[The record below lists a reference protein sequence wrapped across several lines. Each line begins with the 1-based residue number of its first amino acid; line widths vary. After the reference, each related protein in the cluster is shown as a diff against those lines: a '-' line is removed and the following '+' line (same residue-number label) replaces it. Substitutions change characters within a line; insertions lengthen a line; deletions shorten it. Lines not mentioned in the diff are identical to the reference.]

1 MFLAWN
7 KEGKCF
13 NDGNDDGDEEDDG
26 NNDSCGG
33 DDDADDSEEDND
45 EGDEDEDDDNNR
57 MHYPTKHLKQHLMS
71 ARFRGGGRDER
82 SLAMYSIHI
91 LVRENTYSLSTF
103 R

>member
-1 MFLAWN
+1 MTAMMMITKKMTVIMIVVVVMTMLMIVMRVM
-7 KEGKCF
+7 
-13 NDGNDDGDEEDDG
+13 
-26 NNDSCGG
+26 
-33 DDDADDSEEDND
+33 
-45 EGDEDEDDDNNR
+45 R
-57 MHYPTKHLKQHLMS
+57 MRMMITTECITVQRHLKQHLMS

>member
-1 MFLAWN
+1 MTAMMMMTKKMTVIMIVVVVMTMLMIVMRVM
-7 KEGKCF
+7 
-13 NDGNDDGDEEDDG
+13 
-26 NNDSCGG
+26 
-33 DDDADDSEEDND
+33 
-45 EGDEDEDDDNNR
+45 R
-57 MHYPTKHLKQHLMS
+57 MRMMITTECITVQRHLKQHLMS

>member
-1 MFLAWN
+1 MTAMMMMTKKMTVIMIVVVVMTMLMIVM
-7 KEGKCF
+7 KIMMMVM
-13 NDGNDDGDEEDDG
+13 
-26 NNDSCGG
+26 
-33 DDDADDSEEDND
+33 
-45 EGDEDEDDDNNR
+45 R
-57 MHYPTKHLKQHLMS
+57 MRMMITTECITLQRHLKQHLMS

>member
-1 MFLAWN
+1 MTKKMTVIIMVVVMTMLMIV
-7 KEGKCF
+7 KKITMMVM
-13 NDGNDDGDEEDDG
+13 
-26 NNDSCGG
+26 
-33 DDDADDSEEDND
+33 
-45 EGDEDEDDDNNR
+45 R
-57 MHYPTKHLKQHLMS
+57 MRMMITTECITLQRHLKQHLMS

>member
-1 MFLAWN
+1 MTAMMMMTKKMTVIMIVVVVMTMQMIVMKITMWVM
-7 KEGKCF
+7 
-13 NDGNDDGDEEDDG
+13 
-26 NNDSCGG
+26 
-33 DDDADDSEEDND
+33 
-45 EGDEDEDDDNNR
+45 R
-57 MHYPTKHLKQHLMS
+57 MRVIITTECITVQRHLMS

>member
-1 MFLAWN
+1 MTAMMMMTRKMTVIMIVVVVMTMLMIVM
-7 KEGKCF
+7 KITIRVM
-13 NDGNDDGDEEDDG
+13 
-26 NNDSCGG
+26 
-33 DDDADDSEEDND
+33 
-45 EGDEDEDDDNNR
+45 R
-57 MHYPTKHLKQHLMS
+57 MRMMITTECITVQRHLKQHLMS